1 MVLNMTTKTFSNLD
15 YKEIKK
21 VFADFLGHKVNQI
34 VSGGMTNEKWGQF
47 YVRHDGC
54 AYSRIKV
61 DPTESGLTELTI
73 YNYSTKEW
81 QTEPGC
87 KKEA

>member
-1 MVLNMTTKTFSNLD
+1 MVLNMTTQQFSKLNLN
-15 YKEIKK
+15 ETKK

-34 VSGGMTNEKWGQF
+34 VSGGMTNDTWGQF
-47 YVRHDGC
+47 YVRHDEC

-81 QTEPGC
+81 QAEP
-87 KKEA
+87 